1 MIRRILSIGLG
12 GRPHSKPSSG
22 SLPFFR
28 HQRGF
33 SVVEMIVSVLL
44 LAIGAALAL
53 PSYRDM
59 VEKRQVTNGAEQV
72 AAFVNSAQGAAM
84 KTNRIIK
91 VSWVHNDEDD
101 WCVGATVVPTL
112 DASACDCTGTSE
124 LAPACTINGQDF
136 VVNQS
141 HADDRELM
149 QDIGSADTGSYSF
162 DPIRGFSPDL
172 ADDLVFRMR
181 SDSGDFRLNLMVNR
195 TGRVILCSPS
205 ESHAVPGYQPC
216 PIVPEEPS
224 A

>member
-1 MIRRILSIGLG
+1 M
-12 GRPHSKPSSG
+12 
-22 SLPFFR
+22 
-28 HQRGF
+28 
-33 SVVEMIVSVLL
+33 MVSVLL
-44 LAIGAALAL
+44 VAIGTALAL

-59 VEKRQVTNGAEQV
+59 VEKRQLTNGAEQV

-91 VSWVHNDEDD
+91 VSWNHVVEDE
-101 WCVGATVVPTL
+101 WCVGATVVAAL
-112 DASACDCTGTSE
+112 DDSACDCSGSSE
-124 LAPACTINGQDF
+124 LAPACKINGQDF